1 MNVEFNNLLSSV
13 PIASSFICANTNLN
27 IVSCS
32 LGQLLAEPGRSVEGT
47 LTGTV
52 SLAVLAIPEC
62 VVNKPRSI
70 HKDIV
75 IIASFTEVVLP
86 NKQWNTLIV

>member
-1 MNVEFNNLLSSV
+1 MNVEFNNFLSSV
-13 PIASSFICANTNLN
+13 TKASSFICANTNLN
-27 IVSCS
+27 IISCG
-32 LGQLLAEPGRSVEGT
+32 LGQLLAEPRGTVEGA

-70 HKDIV
+70 HKDVV

-86 NKQWNTLIV
+86 NKRWNTLIV